1 MRISAFFILLALCWT
16 GPICELARATD
27 NELPPPH
34 FRLPTSVVPQHYSL
48 ELTAVPDK
56 DTFAGA
62 VDIDLNF
69 KETSSVLWL
78 NAEKITVTDATLTV
92 NGETLTAKVIP
103 QPKDLVGFSFDHPA
117 GPGSAKLHINYQGEI
132 SRKDKAGI
140 FQVKDGDHWYIYSQL
155 EEISARRA
163 FPCFDEPGYKVP
175 WQVTLRVPSDD
186 GAFSNTPVLSEE
198 PGSGGMK
205 TVRFAETKPLPSYL
219 VAIAVGPMDMVDAG
233 HAGVNHTAI
242 RIIVP
247 HGHGSEAQFVA
258 TTTGD
263 VLNLLEKY
271 FGIPYPYE
279 KLDEVAI
286 PRVGYAMEHPGLV
299 TYGAGFF
306 LMKTDEATLGRKR
319 DATSVMAHELAHQW
333 FGDLVTTAW
342 WDDIW
347 LNEGFASWM
356 ANKIVNQYR
365 PEWKM
370 NIGEL
375 NGYQA
380 AMGTDELVSSR
391 KVRQQIL
398 SDDDIANAF
407 DDITYNKGS
416 ALLNMFEAYL
426 GPEKFQAGI
435 RAYLKKYSWGNA
447 TSSDFLQSVSG
458 GDPVVGQAFSSFL
471 DQPGVPL
478 VTAHLSCGGGSAQ
491 LQLSQQ
497 RFLPR
502 GSTGSADQLW
512 DIPVCVRY
520 PSGSGEERQCSLV
533 TGKSTTLG
541 LGKAT
546 NCPTWI
552 YANAGQTGYYRVL
565 YDGEMLSSVLKDE
578 KTLAL
583 QERVGLIGDIAALTK
598 GYIPLGDAMGLVPQ
612 FAHAPQRQ
620 VLDKTITIVGN
631 MDEHLVPE
639 QLLPKYRRYISDL
652 YKGRAEHLGWKD
664 RLGEDDDSSLLR
676 PAVVRVV
683 TNQGEDPAFIDQA
696 KTLALAW
703 LGDHKAVDP
712 DMWDVVLVAAARHGD
727 RALFDRMRAQAKK
740 ETDEN
745 ARVTLLVAL
754 GSFRDPAIVKTAMAI
769 VLTDEFDNNE
779 SIDILFAARRLPE
792 NRDLAYDFVKQN
804 WEPLV
809 AKLPT
814 DFGALL
820 PFIASH
826 YCDSQHERDAEAFFK
841 DRAAKYAGGPRNLAQ
856 VLESISLCAA
866 NKDANEES
874 VAEFLKRY

>member
-546 NCPTWI
+546 NCPAWI

-620 VLDKTITIVGN
+620 VVDKTITIVGN